1 MKKLLK
7 AGFITLMMVGSLA
20 SCTDGVSGTTVAT
33 GQGSTTPSATPTTP
47 TPPKEDG
54 KMTVEEAKAYA
65 DTHYS
70 QDKVAEKYNQGEAVI
85 NYDLKKCEGPILTQ
99 LGLKVGKD
107 STTQAL
113 KEEDLVVLTS
123 KDIDSMA
130 KAIDSYE
137 GKDKAELSFSMTENI
152 MKIEFDFPASVL
164 TAALEALL
172 TGIQNS
178 GGAGTGDTDTPVI
191 TFEDFVG
198 SGAGMSG
205 YITVN
210 ELGLASGVDATI
222 DYTLTFNYVYE
233 STLPNGT
240 TTNTKVPDTESI
252 KGDATAT
259 ITYSMGETTKE
270 A

>member
-7 AGFITLMMVGSLA
+7 AGFIALMMVGSLA
-20 SCTDGVSGTTVAT
+20 SCTDGASGTTIA
-33 GQGSTTPSATPTTP
+33 PTQ
-47 TPPKEDG
+47 PKEDG
-54 KMTVEEAKAYA
+54 KLTIEEAKTYA
-65 DTHYS
+65 DAHYS

-85 NYDLKKCEGPILTQ
+85 NYDLKEFEGPILTQ
-99 LGLKVGKD
+99 LGLKVGAN
-107 STTQAL
+107 STTQTL

-123 KDIDSMA
+123 KDIDSMT
-130 KAIDSYE
+130 KAINSYE
-137 GKDKAELSFSMTENI
+137 GKDKAELNFSMTENI

-210 ELGLASGVDATI
+210 ELGLTSGVDATI

-240 TTNTKVPDTESI
+240 TTNTKIPDTESI
-252 KGDATAT
+252 KGDATST

>member
-1 MKKLLK
+1 
-7 AGFITLMMVGSLA
+7 MMVGSLA
-20 SCTDGVSGTTVAT
+20 SCTDGVSGTTV
-33 GQGSTTPSATPTTP
+33 TPTQ
-47 TPPKEDG
+47 PKEDG

-65 DTHYS
+65 DAHYS

-85 NYDLKKCEGPILTQ
+85 NYDLKDFDGPILTQ

-107 STTQAL
+107 STTQTL

-137 GKDKAELSFSMTENI
+137 GKDKAELNFSITENI
-152 MKIEFDFPASVL
+152 MKIEFNFPASVL

-172 TGIQNS
+172 TKIQTS
-178 GGAGTGDTDTPVI
+178 GGVGTGDTNTPGI

-210 ELGLASGVDATI
+210 ELGLTSGVDVTI

-233 STLPNGT
+233 YTLPNTT

>member
-7 AGFITLMMVGSLA
+7 AGFIALMMVGSLA
-20 SCTDGVSGTTVAT
+20 SCTDGVSGTTVAPN
-33 GQGSTTPSATPTTP
+33 Q
-47 TPPKEDG
+47 PKEDG
-54 KMTVEEAKAYA
+54 KMTVEEAKTYA
-65 DTHYS
+65 DAHYS

-85 NYDLKKCEGPILTQ
+85 NYNLKEFEGPILTQ

-107 STTQAL
+107 STTQTL

-137 GKDKAELSFSMTENI
+137 GKDKAELNFSVTENI
-152 MKIEFDFPASVL
+152 MKIEFIFPASVL

-172 TGIQNS
+172 TKIQTT
-178 GGAGTGDTDTPVI
+178 GGVGTGDTNTPAI

-210 ELGLASGVDATI
+210 ELGLTSGVDATI

-233 STLPNGT
+233 SILPNGT
-240 TTNTKVPDTESI
+240 TTNTKIPDTESI

-259 ITYSMGETTKE
+259 ITYSMSETTKE